1 MPDVPLQSRAATLAV
16 RRPRALAALCVILA
30 AGTPDAAVAVDGP
43 ATAPAPAPAPTVQ
56 SVVVTARKLAVETLI
71 DRKVSSIEADVQ
83 SAFGTASD
91 VLTAIPSVDVDTDG
105 VVSLRGDS
113 NVLILVDGKPSPL
126 FSGPNAGEN
135 LESFPAKDIE
145 RIEVITNPPAQFK
158 ADGTAGVIN
167 IITRKKHEDGT
178 AGSVQASLGS
188 SGRSL
193 VGSNVAYKS
202 GALSLGLNA
211 TYRQDYKDRTTHS
224 DLVSLDPASGL
235 PVDHAS
241 TLHERVRRANPP
253 VDLTASYAFNDRQ
266 TLTASLSRT
275 GRAGHRTYTEE
286 NDALA
291 ADGSLLGSALRLSD
305 GHDREVNVDS
315 ELGFTQVL
323 SRPGETLELS
333 LHRSASTE
341 TEHYDYTNLQLLPAA
356 PTTYSNLGFH
366 DEHDVTEGGADYVLP
381 LGKGRTLKAGG
392 SFEQDDFLYR
402 SAGYDVD
409 PASGGQVENPL
420 LHDDFSYWRQIAAL
434 YATLQATHGA
444 WSWLGGLRAEYA
456 RTEGRQLTQ
465 GAATA
470 THALELFPS
479 LHLER
484 NLSEHSTFS
493 ISASRRVTRP
503 DPDALDPY
511 VDQEFTPNLRAGNPD
526 LKPQYTRSFEV
537 GYGYEGGAWTSSVAG
552 YYRQNRDSA
561 TEVTRDLG
569 GGVTLQTRTN
579 LPRNDSAGV
588 EFTASGHLLPRL
600 AYSASGN
607 AFYSEIDA
615 TALGTPG
622 LRTTAGLNGKLKL
635 DWRAT
640 ATDSAQLTINRN
652 DRRLTPQG
660 YIGAVNVVNLGLRH
674 QLRPTLTAVATL
686 SDVFNTQ
693 RFERWSTTP
702 TFSSHA
708 LRTWRGRVLWFG
720 LVQAFGSS
728 KKDKPPSFEYD
739 P

>member
-1 MPDVPLQSRAATLAV
+1 
-16 RRPRALAALCVILA
+16 
-30 AGTPDAAVAVDGP
+30 
-43 ATAPAPAPAPTVQ
+43 VQ
-56 SVVVTARKLAVETLI
+56 SVVVTARKLEVETLI
-71 DRKVSSIEADVQ
+71 DRKVYSIEADVQ
-83 SAFGTASD
+83 SAFGTVSD
-91 VLTAIPSVDVDTDG
+91 VLTAIPSIDVDTDG
-105 VVSLRGDS
+105 VISLRGDS

-135 LESFPAKDIE
+135 LQSIPAKDIE

-167 IITRKKHEDGT
+167 IVTRRQREDGT
-178 AGSVQASLGS
+178 AGSVQLSLGS

-193 VGSNVAYKS
+193 VGGNVAHKA

-211 TYRQDYKDRTTHS
+211 TYRQDYKARSSHS

-241 TLHERVRRANPP
+241 TIHERVRRSSPP
-253 VDLTASYAFNDRQ
+253 VALTASYTFNDRQ

-275 GRAGHRTYTEE
+275 GRAGHRAYTEE
-286 NDALA
+286 NDARA

-315 ELGFTQVL
+315 ELGFTQTFA
-323 SRPGETLELS
+323 RPGETLDLS
-333 LHRSASTE
+333 LHHSGSTE
-341 TEHYDYTNLQLLPAA
+341 SEHYDYTNVPVLPAA
-356 PTTYSNLGFH
+356 PTYYNNLGFH
-366 DEHDVTEGGADYVLP
+366 DEHGVLEAGLDYVRPLP
-381 LGKGRTLKAGG
+381 RGRTLKAGG

-409 PASGGQVENPL
+409 LGSGTQVENPL
-420 LHDDFSYWRQIAAL
+420 LHDDFSYWRQIASL

-444 WSWLGGLRAEYA
+444 WSWLGGLRTEYA
-456 RTEGRQLTQ
+456 RTEGRQLMQ
-465 GAATA
+465 DVATA
-470 THALELFPS
+470 THALEVFPS
-479 LHLER
+479 LHVER
-484 NLSEHSTFS
+484 SLSDRSTLS
-493 ISASRRVTRP
+493 VSASRRVSRP
-503 DPDALDPY
+503 EPDALDPF
-511 VDQEFTPNLRAGNPD
+511 VDREYTPNLRAGNAD

-537 GYGYEGGAWTSSVAG
+537 GYAYEGGAWTASVTG

-569 GGVTLQTRTN
+569 GGFTLQTRTN
-579 LPRNDSAGV
+579 LPRNDSAGL
-588 EFTASGHLLPRL
+588 EFTATGHLLPRL

-660 YIGAVNVVNLGLRH
+660 SVGAVTVVNLGMRH

-686 SDVFNTQ
+686 SDVFSSQ

-708 LRTWRGRVLWFG
+708 LRTWQGRVLWFG